1 MEMHEGEQL
10 IWRGHPAARSAIG
23 FYLKWGLLALLPVA
37 FAGVVKA
44 NGEGTGLPYWMWITL
59 SLLLLGMVV
68 AADIL
73 RRAGVDY
80 VLTTHRIRIRRG
92 ILSRREQSTRIDRVQ
107 NINTNQRLLD
117 RILGIG
123 AVEFETA
130 GTEAQGATF
139 RFAGVADPHGLV
151 AKLETYLAQLRE
163 LAAGEAPTGGA

>member
-1 MEMHEGEQL
+1 
-10 IWRGHPAARSAIG
+10 
-23 FYLKWGLLALLPVA
+23 
-37 FAGVVKA
+37 
-44 NGEGTGLPYWMWITL
+44 
-59 SLLLLGMVV
+59 MVV
-68 AADIL
+68 VADIL

-107 NINTNQRLLD
+107 NINTDQRLLD

-130 GTEAQGATF
+130 GTEARWATF

-151 AKLETYLAQLRE
+151 AKLEVYLAQLRE
-163 LAAGEAPTGGA
+163 LAAGEAAPGGS